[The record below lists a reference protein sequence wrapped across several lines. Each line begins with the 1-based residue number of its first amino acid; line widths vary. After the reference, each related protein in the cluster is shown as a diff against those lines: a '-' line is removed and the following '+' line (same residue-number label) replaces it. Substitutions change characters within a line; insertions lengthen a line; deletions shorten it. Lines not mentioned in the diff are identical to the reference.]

1 MQVVIGRLG
10 TNALAL
16 DDPEVSGTHLILRWL
31 EPDDG
36 SPCCW
41 QV

>member
-1 MQVVIGRLG
+1 MQVVIGRLS
-10 TNALAL
+10 TNSLAL